1 LFPKVATGRSQPR
14 CRPAAI
20 KGDPLGKMTVLRH
33 HNQMASFS
41 TLFLRW
47 FALAGATLLLTG
59 CVTDGQSPFSFLTV
73 SPRSVTK
80 DGSSRPPTEV
90 AAAQGDINSDEENDE
105 EEEGNDPLDG
115 WLQAYLYRSP
125 DYQLTLPQRRNRLS
139 EALKTAFDL
148 RGTPYRLGGSTEQG
162 LDCSGLVWVSFA
174 SAGIRLPRTSQ
185 EQFHATERVSRDAL
199 QPGDLVFFK
208 TGRSKKREI
217 DHVGIY
223 VGNGKF
229 LHAPRRGK
237 VVSLASLS
245 ESYWDSRYRGAGR
258 VPGSGAGGE
267 ASEPLET
274 AHLALATSDDEPPS
288 PRLNVTPEPA
298 DRPAAFARA
307 ASSTGTARPA
317 PSKIATRTAAPSS
330 RQAIASAPTPS
341 RKGGTT
347 VVVAKPSALPKPGA
361 TPRTATLTSAGT
373 GNPAAAKANGPSQ
386 TSRPSAAAAA
396 SATKPASRLTVTA
409 TSSKSKPVA
418 SKPSSPAPATPK
430 KEQEAK
436 RIAAH
441 P

>member
-1 LFPKVATGRSQPR
+1 MHP
-14 CRPAAI
+14 I
-20 KGDPLGKMTVLRH
+20 GKMTVLRH
-33 HNQMASFS
+33 HYQMAWFS
-41 TLFLRW
+41 NLFGRLLT
-47 FALAGATLLLTG
+47 LAGATLVLTG
-59 CVTDGQSPFSFLTV
+59 CVTEGRSPLAFPTV
-73 SPRSVTK
+73 RPAPTAKDWPTPSV
-80 DGSSRPPTEV
+80 EMAV
-90 AAAQGDINSDEENDE
+90 ATGDITPDDEDDE
-105 EEEGNDPLDG
+105 EEEGNNPLDG

-148 RGTPYRLGGSTEQG
+148 RGTLYRMGGASEQG

-185 EQFHATERVSRDAL
+185 EQFHATERVGRDAL

-237 VVSLASLS
+237 AVSLASLS

-258 VPGSGAGGE
+258 VPGAGESGT

-274 AHLALATSDDEPPS
+274 AHLALATSDDEPPA
-288 PRLNVTPEPA
+288 PRGSAITEPA
-298 DRPAAFARA
+298 DGAAAFAHA
-307 ASSTGTARPA
+307 ASTTEPVRLAT
-317 PSKIATRTAAPSS
+317 SKIATRAAAPSS
-330 RQAIASAPTPS
+330 RQAIASAPTSS
-341 RKGGTT
+341 RKGGT
-347 VVVAKPSALPKPGA
+347 VVVIKPSSLPKPGA
-361 TPRTATLTSAGT
+361 TSRTVTVVSAGT
-373 GNPAAAKANGPSQ
+373 SKPATTKANSTSQ
-386 TSRPSAAAAA
+386 ALRPTTTAAA
-396 SATKPASRLTVTA
+396 SAKKPVTLFPATA
-409 TSSKSKPVA
+409 TSSKRPVA
-418 SKPSSPAPATPK
+418 SKPSSPVTPK
-430 KEQEAK
+430 KEREAK

>member
-1 LFPKVATGRSQPR
+1 
-14 CRPAAI
+14 
-20 KGDPLGKMTVLRH
+20 
-33 HNQMASFS
+33 MASFS

-47 FALAGATLLLTG
+47 FVLAGATLLLTG
-59 CVTDGQSPFSFLTV
+59 CVTDGQSPFSFLTAPPK
-73 SPRSVTK
+73 SATM
-80 DGSSRPPTEV
+80 DGFSRPPTEV
-90 AAAQGDINSDEENDE
+90 VATQGDIDSDEENDEDSDEENDE
-105 EEEGNDPLDG
+105 EEEENDPLDG

-148 RGTPYRLGGSTEQG
+148 RGTPYRMGGSSKQG

-185 EQFHATERVSRDAL
+185 EQFHATKRVSRDAL

-237 VVSLASLS
+237 AVSLASLS
-245 ESYWDSRYRGAGR
+245 EPYWNSRYRGAGR
-258 VPGSGAGGE
+258 VPGSGEGGE

-274 AHLALATSDDEPPS
+274 AHLALASSDDEPPS

-298 DRPAAFARA
+298 DRSAAFARS

-317 PSKIATRTAAPSS
+317 PSKITKRTAAPSS

-341 RKGGTT
+341 RKGGTA
-347 VVVAKPSALPKPGA
+347 VVVAKPSAPPKPGVIL
-361 TPRTATLTSAGT
+361 RTATLASAGK
-373 GNPAAAKANGPSQ
+373 GNPSAAKAKGLSQ

-396 SATKPASRLTVTA
+396 SAKKPTSRHTVTA
-409 TSSKSKPVA
+409 TSKKSKPVA
-418 SKPSSPAPATPK
+418 SKPSSPTPATPK
-430 KEQEAK
+430 KKQKAK